1 MLISNW
7 NTNFVMF
14 VHKRE
19 ARIKILNII
28 GLVVLARCIS
38 GWASKKMNRRDFEI
52 EKQKITFLQMYMCC
66 FYLSQF
72 CYIMQQCTN
81 KELLIFRSTYLNGC
95 QQKSLGMYFIHISHY
110 PYGLWIIQLKDPHG
124 HSQPLFG
131 QKDDT
136 MEKYPIEK
144 LLVAKKITWSHL
156 LQMNRTTLREML

>member
-1 MLISNW
+1 
-7 NTNFVMF
+7 MF

-95 QQKSLGMYFIHISHY
+95 QQKSLRMYFIHISHY